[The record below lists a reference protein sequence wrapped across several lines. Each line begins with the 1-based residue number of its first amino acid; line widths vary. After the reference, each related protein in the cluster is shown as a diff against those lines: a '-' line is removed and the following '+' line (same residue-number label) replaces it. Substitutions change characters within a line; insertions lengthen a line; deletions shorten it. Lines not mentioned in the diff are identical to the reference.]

1 MYISGKTQLRI
12 LTISTTYAARH
23 APPMVQTHAFATPS
37 MPRIQPPRAA
47 MTNSS
52 VNLKMLLAAPSGQI
66 YLHQNIF
73 TTKPPNSNSV
83 RLVSD
88 IQSTI
93 SPLNPVATA

>member
-1 MYISGKTQLRI
+1 
-12 LTISTTYAARH
+12 
-23 APPMVQTHAFATPS
+23 
-37 MPRIQPPRAA
+37 